1 MAVSARDGKYSH
13 GCRWVFKTTDSLMML
28 IINVVQTYVAFRIN
42 SRSLVRTIAGGSVT
56 G

>member
-1 MAVSARDGKYSH
+1 
-13 GCRWVFKTTDSLMML
+13 
-28 IINVVQTYVAFRIN
+28 VQTYVAFRIN